1 MLASVAEAEDV
12 VQDVWLRWHGANR
25 EEIDNAEAWL
35 VSVTTRIAIDRLR
48 SAKLQREHYSGFWL
62 PEPALSEAPATPD
75 QLAERAD
82 DLSVAFLMLLERLT
96 PEARAA
102 FLLREVFDAGYDE
115 VASAIGK
122 SEAAC
127 RQLVSR
133 ARTQLREARP
143 RFAVSPA
150 RHRQLLRGFRERYPE
165 IALDLLLH
173 DGPPDFA
180 AGRIDV
186 AFRDGILEDSQLIAR
201 RLMPM
206 RLLVCA
212 SPAYASRHGLPRGLV
227 ELTAHRCIGLRGA
240 AGSVEAWTFR
250 VEGGVRR
257 VVPEARHGFNDP
269 ELAMQAALDGEGLAQ
284 LPAYLACEAL
294 REGRLLACLGAFA
307 DEDRGHYLCYPSR
320 KHLPTR
326 IRVFVDYMSE
336 ATRALDFDCAP
347 GLLSLSA

>member
-1 MLASVAEAEDV
+1 MIRTPAAANDPATRDGGDGDEAGDAGNAIRRFDRLRPRLHGIAYRMLASVAEAEDV

-48 SAKLQREHYSGFWL
+48 AAKVQREHYSGFWL

-150 RHRQLLRGFRERYPE
+150 RHRQLLAGFAR
-165 IALDLLLH
+165 ALES
-173 DGPPDFA
+173 GDFA
-180 AGRIDV
+180 ALQALLAEDAVLIGDGGGRVPSFPWPMVGARRIAQLFYAGARRFPGAVRAELAVLNGQWALLRFIDGRIES
-186 AFRDGILEDSQLIAR
+186 AQTYE
-201 RLMPM
+201 
-206 RLLVCA
+206 
-212 SPAYASRHGLPRGLV
+212 
-227 ELTAHRCIGLRGA
+227 T
-240 AGSVEAWTFR
+240 
-250 VEGGVRR
+250 
-257 VVPEARHGFNDP
+257 
-269 ELAMQAALDGEGLAQ
+269 DGE
-284 LPAYLACEAL
+284 
-294 REGRLLACLGAFA
+294 
-307 DEDRGHYLCYPSR
+307 
-320 KHLPTR
+320 R
-326 IRVFVDYMSE
+326 IRRILVQRNPDKLARIAAARGE
-336 ATRALDFDCAP
+336 AGGGDGWAP
-347 GLLSLSA
+347 AP

>member
-1 MLASVAEAEDV
+1 MIRTPAAANDPATRDGGDGDETGDAGNAIRRFDRLRPRLHGIAYRMLASVAEAEDV

-48 SAKLQREHYSGFWL
+48 AAKVQREHYSGFWL

-150 RHRQLLRGFRERYPE
+150 RHRQLLTGFAR
-165 IALDLLLH
+165 ALES
-173 DGPPDFA
+173 GDFA
-180 AGRIDV
+180 ALQALLAEDAVLIGDGGGRV
-186 AFRDGILEDSQLIAR
+186 PSFPGRWSALGASRSFLRGRAALPGRGAR
-201 RLMPM
+201 RARRAQRP
-206 RLLVCA
+206 V
-212 SPAYASRHGLPRGLV
+212 
-227 ELTAHRCIGLRGA
+227 GA
-240 AGSVEAWTFR
+240 AALH
-250 VEGGVRR
+250 RR
-257 VVPEARHGFNDP
+257 PARIGADLRDRRRTHPAHPG
-269 ELAMQAALDGEGLAQ
+269 AAQSRQA
-284 LPAYLACEAL
+284 
-294 REGRLLACLGAFA
+294 GA
-307 DEDRGHYLCYPSR
+307 DRG
-320 KHLPTR
+320 
-326 IRVFVDYMSE
+326 
-336 ATRALDFDCAP
+336 RAWR
-347 GLLSLSA
+347 GRRR

>member
-1 MLASVAEAEDV
+1 MIRTPAAANDPATRDGGDGDETGDAGNAIRRFDRLRPRLHGIAYRMLASVAEAEDV

-48 SAKLQREHYSGFWL
+48 AAKVQREHYSGFWL

-150 RHRQLLRGFRERYPE
+150 RHRQLLTGFAR
-165 IALDLLLH
+165 ALES
-173 DGPPDFA
+173 GDFA
-180 AGRIDV
+180 TLQALLAEDAVLIGDGGGRVPSFPGRWWAGGASRSFSTRARGASRARCAPSSPCSTASGRCCASSKAGSNRRRPTRPTANASGASWCSAIPTSWRGSPPRAARPAAATAGRRLPD
-186 AFRDGILEDSQLIAR
+186 AR
-201 RLMPM
+201 RLM
-206 RLLVCA
+206 
-212 SPAYASRHGLPRGLV
+212 RG
-227 ELTAHRCIGLRGA
+227 
-240 AGSVEAWTFR
+240 
-250 VEGGVRR
+250 
-257 VVPEARHGFNDP
+257 D
-269 ELAMQAALDGEGLAQ
+269 
-284 LPAYLACEAL
+284 
-294 REGRLLACLGAFA
+294 
-307 DEDRGHYLCYPSR
+307 
-320 KHLPTR
+320 
-326 IRVFVDYMSE
+326 
-336 ATRALDFDCAP
+336 
-347 GLLSLSA
+347 